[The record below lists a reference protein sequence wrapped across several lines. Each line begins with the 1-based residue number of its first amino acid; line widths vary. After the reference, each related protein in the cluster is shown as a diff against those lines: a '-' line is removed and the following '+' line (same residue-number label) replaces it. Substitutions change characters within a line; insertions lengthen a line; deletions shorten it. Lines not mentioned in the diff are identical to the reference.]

1 MPKLPTVA
9 IIGRPNTGK
18 STLFNRLIG
27 SRRAIVT
34 DVPGTTRDLLSQRID
49 GDKVSYLLLDTG
61 GIGATRDK
69 DFEKDV
75 AGQSLLAIENA
86 DLILFTVNGK
96 EPITKDDLTV
106 VSILRK
112 KRKRHVP
119 VIVLITKADTPGMED
134 SIIADFNEVNI
145 GEHMIAI
152 SAPHLIGVD
161 ELSEAI
167 EEELGKLHFETLLND
182 EETVPIPRIAIVG
195 RPNVG
200 KSSIVNALMA
210 PSLKEINPILVSP
223 IAGTTRD
230 SIDTL
235 VRYHDQPYM
244 LVDTA
249 GLRKRARANVDE
261 VERYS
266 VMRTLSAVEGSDV
279 VVLVIDASVMVT
291 QQDKKIAALA
301 SESGKGLII
310 IVNKI
315 DLLKGEARSQRLE
328 DVAKL
333 LHFCRFAKFLPCSA
347 VTGEGLTKLFD
358 VVEAVQLSRVRRIS
372 TRELQ
377 RWFEQTIH
385 GEPIGQLSTCKHL
398 TQAKD
403 IPPTFVLFVRDPR
416 RISVSQLRFLE
427 NRFRETFGFDGTPI
441 RWIMKSSKRAEGEN
455 NLRGL

>member
-18 STLFNRLIG
+18 STLFNRMIG

-34 DVPGTTRDLLSQRID
+34 DVPGTTRDLLSHRID
-49 GDKVSYLLLDTG
+49 GDNVSYLLVDTG

-86 DLILFTVNGK
+86 DVILFTVNGK
-96 EPITKDDLTV
+96 EPLTKDDRTV
-106 VSILRK
+106 AAILRK

-119 VIVLITKADTPGMED
+119 VIVVVTKADTPGMED
-134 SIIADFNEVNI
+134 AIIHDYHEVSI
-145 GEHMIAI
+145 GERIMAI

-167 EEELGKLHFETLLND
+167 EEELVKLHFGKETQD
-182 EETVPIPRIAIVG
+182 DETEETIPRIAIVG

-210 PSLKEINPILVSP
+210 PSLREINPILVSP

-235 VRYHDQPYM
+235 VHYHDHPYM

-249 GLRKRARANVDE
+249 GLRKRARANEDE
-261 VERYS
+261 LERYS
-266 VMRTLSAVEGSDV
+266 VMRTMSAVEGSDV
-279 VVLVIDASVMVT
+279 VVLVVDASTLVT

-315 DLLKGEARSQRLE
+315 DLLKGEARKQRLQ
-328 DVAKL
+328 DIQTL
-333 LHFCRFAKFLPCSA
+333 LNFCRFATFIPCSA
-347 VTGEGLTKLFD
+347 LTGEGLTKLFD

-372 TRELQ
+372 THQLQ
-377 RWFEQTIH
+377 RWFQQVIH
-385 GEPIGQLSTCKHL
+385 DQPVGQLATCKHI

-403 IPPTFVLFVRDPR
+403 IPPTFVLFVRDPK
-416 RISVSQLRFLE
+416 RISISQLRFLE

-441 RWIMKSSKRAEGEN
+441 RWITKATERKENYKSEDE
-455 NLRGL
+455 